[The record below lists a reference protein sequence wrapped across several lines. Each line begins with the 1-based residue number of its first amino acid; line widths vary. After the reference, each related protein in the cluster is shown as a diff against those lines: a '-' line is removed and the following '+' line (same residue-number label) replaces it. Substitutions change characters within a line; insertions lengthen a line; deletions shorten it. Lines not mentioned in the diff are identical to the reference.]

1 MNLSAPGKRDAIS
14 RFLTGNSGSEGLDRG
29 NPCIAGT
36 GRKCH
41 ICPMARTKE
50 NLKAAPAKIT
60 SEHLGVSADT
70 LRRWAARGLINATIT
85 AGGHYRYNLQE
96 YLEAVE
102 EAVRRA
108 K

>member
-50 NLKAAPAKIT
+50 NLKAAPAKIV

-70 LRRWAARGLINATIT
+70 LRRWAGPRADQRDDHG
-85 AGGHYRYNLQE
+85 
-96 YLEAVE
+96 
-102 EAVRRA
+102 RRPLSL
-108 K
+108 